1 MQLTVLGLMDLV
13 GTIAFAISGAFLG
26 VKKNMDIFGI
36 NILAITTACGGGILR
51 DIVIGDIPPR
61 AFQNPFYVGVACL
74 IANGMFIWLSLHRHI
89 PRRMVSVYDV
99 MVFWF
104 DTLGLAAFTAD
115 GLWIGIE
122 AGYSSNVFLIVFLG
136 FITGVGGG
144 VLRDIMANQMPDIL
158 RKHIYAVA
166 SIAGAIVMVLFYVYT
181 KSQKISIVSGV
192 LTIIVLRYMAARYEW
207 NLPKV
212 I

>member
-1 MQLTVLGLMDLV
+1 MQLTVLGMMDLV
-13 GTIAFAISGAFLG
+13 GTIAFAISGAYLG
-26 VKKNMDIFGI
+26 VKRNMDIFGI

-61 AFQNPFYVGVACL
+61 AFQNPFYVCIACV
-74 IANGMFIWLSLHRHI
+74 IANGMFIWLSMHRHI
-89 PRRMVSVYDV
+89 PKSIMNLYDA

-115 GLWIGIE
+115 GLLIGIE

-144 VLRDIMANQMPDIL
+144 AMRDIMANQMPDIL

-166 SIAGAIVMVLFYVYT
+166 SIAGGIVMALIYINT
-181 KSQKISIVSGV
+181 KSQKSSVVWGF